1 MSVPRSSL
9 PSPVRSPD
17 QLASA
22 VAAWHNLHPLA
33 RRIAPDQ
40 VHGLGVIE
48 LPLAR
53 AAPPSRAAAQL
64 LCDTAAL
71 YRTPPR
77 RLAAWLHRH
86 GHASPALPDHLP
98 RRRFE
103 EDPLLAA
110 QAARDGQPDRQLAVV
125 LTAAVDVDG
134 KRLRLLLSLGPRPR
148 IFGSRAW
155 SLARIGV
162 GATAA
167 MLLAALSGAWLA
179 PGTPVQAPPLLASV
193 SRPDPPA
200 AASAVSAVAAPA
212 VSAVAAPAA
221 SAVAAPAAS
230 AVAARGAS
238 APEPFAPEASVL
250 AAAPTPNPRR
260 AEPSAEARS
269 SKAAMPVAIVAA
281 VTAKE
286 APPARPVADGGPTS
300 AAPPATNS
308 ALRPRVVP
316 TLDPEVR
323 ARALAQGRALRASK
337 SPTLIALA
345 SGRAFAIVTRP
356 APNRTQALAQL
367 ALMRGVVAQVRTELP
382 TQVDLMQSGRQWRVA
397 WWPHPSRE
405 VAARHLA
412 EASARG
418 LKLEL
423 VVF

>member
-212 VSAVAAPAA
+212 A

-260 AEPSAEARS
+260 AEPSVEARS
-269 SKAAMPVAIVAA
+269 SKAAMPVAIVAAVAA

>member
-212 VSAVAAPAA
+212 A

-250 AAAPTPNPRR
+250 AAAPTPNPHR
-260 AEPSAEARS
+260 AEPSVEARS